1 MVDLDA
7 AELLSQ
13 INELGKFFHHM
24 CCPLICTSGLGAPG
38 SPNCSHLLVLL
49 FSGQHQMLQCEAI
62 SAEIGKFCGLWEKTL
77 RKQRGLYEEMFLLS
91 VEGIVGW
98 ESLQLSV
105 ATGGH
110 CLAII
115 ITSNEIP
122 GTLLGNVVDASHQ
135 GST

>member
-1 MVDLDA
+1 M
-7 AELLSQ
+7 
-13 INELGKFFHHM
+13 GK
-24 CCPLICTSGLGAPG
+24 G
-38 SPNCSHLLVLL
+38 SWK
-49 FSGQHQMLQCEAI
+49 A
-62 SAEIGKFCGLWEKTL
+62 K
-77 RKQRGLYEEMFLLS
+77 GLYEEVYLVR

-115 ITSNEIP
+115 ITSNQLPEA
-122 GTLLGNVVDASHQ
+122 LLISVEVSSLASHQ